1 MSKEVDTKRISTQLI
16 TLLLVAL
23 VAVSCGT
30 VRQSASQKKMT
41 ENNLQ
46 EQLIGYSK
54 KYLGKPY
61 RYAGRGPHSFD
72 CSGFTSFVFKE
83 FGFNLAASSVGQDR
97 QFPAVEDKKSLR
109 KGDLVFFEGRARN
122 GIVGHVGIVTE
133 VSSHGSF
140 RFIHASTS
148 YGVIVS
154 SSAEPYYASRYLRG
168 GRVLKEN
175 EPLVVAEKRKAVL
188 TNHNKRSI
196 PLTAGNNV
204 NAGNSETIFN
214 NPVNKSDTLLLTEH
228 DPLKNPPA
236 SENRNS
242 NNQGDPNKSDHRE
255 SVIQAVLREE
265 NGSLPEPIITD
276 VDEERTVSH
285 TVRPGETLY
294 AISRKYGC
302 SIDQIRHS
310 NPQLGEHLKAGEE
323 LHIPVIHQTK

>member
-1 MSKEVDTKRISTQLI
+1 MSKEVDSKRISTQLI
-16 TLLLVAL
+16 TLILVGL

-30 VRQSASQKKMT
+30 GRQSVSQKKIT

-72 CSGFTSFVFKE
+72 CSGFTSFVFE
-83 FGFNLAASSVGQDR
+83 AFGFNLASSSVGQDR
-97 QFPAVEDKKSLR
+97 QFPAVEDKKSLK

-133 VSSHGSF
+133 VSNRGSF

-148 YGVIVS
+148 YGVIIS
-154 SSAEPYYASRYLRG
+154 SSTEPYYATRYLRG

-175 EPLVVAEKRKAVL
+175 IPPSIEENSMTASTLSR
-188 TNHNKRSI
+188 KRSI

-204 NAGNSETIFN
+204 NTGNSETIFN
-214 NPVNKSDTLLLTEH
+214 NGVHKGDTLLLTELG
-228 DPLKNPPA
+228 PLKNPLA

-242 NNQGDPNKSDHRE
+242 NNQGAPNKSDPSE

-265 NGSLPEPIITD
+265 NGSLPEPIVTD
-276 VDEERTVSH
+276 VDEERTVTH

-310 NPQLGEHLKAGEE
+310 NPQLGDHLKAGEE
-323 LHIPVIHQTK
+323 LLIPVVDQTK